1 MRDPAAQGERKPR
14 RCETL
19 LLVLFGETVGAPS
32 PDRFEMRGVLVRAR
46 PSPRILPPCGSVSRF
61 PLRGEVGSGPEKITV
76 VIAGSD
82 PAIHA
87 KHLYLRPSSK
97 DARVRPAHD
106 ETGFLVRSPSPRL
119 RGEGRGEG
127 QRFRFH
133 WNGVRTK
140 GR

>member
-1 MRDPAAQGERKPR
+1 VA
-14 RCETL
+14 
-19 LLVLFGETVGAPS
+19 
-32 PDRFEMRGVLVRAR
+32 
-46 PSPRILPPCGSVSRF
+46 
-61 PLRGEVGSGPEKITV
+61 EKNTV
-76 VIAGSD
+76 VIAGPD

-87 KHLYLRPSSK
+87 KHLYLRPSSM
-97 DARVRPAHD
+97 DARVKPAHD
-106 ETGFLVRSPSPRL
+106 ETGLVVRSPSPRL